1 MATMAEDNSKKKAS
15 KRLTKWLDE
24 KHPGKAPLFWH
35 ADSEAV
41 LSELMHSI

>member
-15 KRLTKWLDE
+15 KRLKKWLDE
-24 KHPGKAPLFWH
+24 KHPGKGPLFWH